1 MTDSAGIHV
10 AVASKLKGSDHS
22 ELSSS
27 QLSALVGNVIFT
39 RHTYYRASLCIRIRK
54 FDKIFISQLSDYFY
68 APPPPS
74 KKMGIL
80 FCTCRSV
87 GLSVGRSVRPP
98 NGFRM
103 ITQERLGLGS

>member
-68 APPPPS
+68 APPHLRRRGVYCFAHVGPS
-74 KKMGIL
+74 V
-80 FCTCRSV
+80 C
-87 GLSVGRSVRPP
+87 LSVGRSVHQMVS
-98 NGFRM
+98 G
-103 ITQERLGLGS
+103 